1 MIPYGHQ
8 SINQDDIAAVTRIL
22 KSDWLT
28 QGPAIEKFEN
38 AVARKVNTKYAV
50 ACSNGTAALH
60 LASLAAGIGPGDE
73 VIVPTLSFAASAN
86 CVLFCNGTPILC
98 DIDLKTLTIDVNDIE
113 KRINS
118 KTKAIITVDFAGHPA
133 DWDKLKRIA
142 KKHKLILIDD
152 AAHALGAKYKGEP
165 IGSLA
170 DLTTFSFHPVKAIT
184 TGEGGMIVT
193 NNKNYFDNLR
203 LFRNHGITKETK
215 SKKQKAVNPGWYQN
229 MVELGFNYRLTDIQA
244 ALGLSQLKK
253 LDKFRLRRRQ
263 IALHY
268 MKQFSL
274 IDEIMLPPD
283 HENIDHAWHIFPV
296 RFRSLNRDEI
306 YNRLIKLGIKCQ
318 IHYLP
323 IHLQPYY
330 QKKFGYKKGDFPNTE
345 KYASRCLTIPLYPSM
360 TDKMVKK
367 VTLAVQEAISRDK

>member
-193 NNKNYFDNLR
+193 NNKNYFDKLR
-203 LFRNHGITKETK
+203 LFRNHGITK
-215 SKKQKAVNPGWYQN
+215 SIIHPGWYQEMTN
-229 MVELGFNYRLTDIQA
+229 LGYNYRLTDIQA

-296 RFRSLNRDEI
+296 RFLSLNRDEI

-367 VTLAVQEAISRDK
+367 VTLAVQEAVSRDK